1 MEHKFNT
8 FTGAVTESQRRG
20 QNGDDGEEQEQ
31 IDFKMVTFSLGGKD
45 YAIDIMKVKEIA
57 KFTHFTF
64 VPNTLP
70 YVRGVYNLRG
80 EIISIIDLRTMFNL
94 PAEKPEDGR
103 PEDGLILRLNDNTL
117 GVVVDRI
124 DRVVGISSAG
134 IQPPH
139 PIFADINLSYISG
152 VAEFDDRLYIILD
165 VERIFT
171 KDGGADKSGVEQAAS
186 RGRTLPGAAA
196 PAPEAGG
203 PGAGG
208 ALGPAAGP
216 EGPAFGSAAEGGAE
230 AGAGAGGAVAA
241 GAAAAGAGASG
252 GSPAGAEGTDVT
264 FEFIAEGLATFRVMY
279 VSDVNRRWVEQRFEE
294 WKQERTAQGADVQ
307 FQSEEEARAFVRPFY
322 SPYTGRFWGKD
333 YADQIEAA
341 LPDISG
347 NLVHAWNPGCGK
359 GFETYCFAVILKRH
373 YPGKQVKVWASDN
386 DLLSISTAPNLVF
399 PIDEVPGYCR
409 DYVVQGTNG
418 YSFGSEI
425 KDAILFEYHDVLH
438 PNSLPEVSIVLSRDL
453 LSFLPVADQ
462 TRVIGEMK
470 EKLAS
475 GGIIIPGQNED
486 LSLDPELERRP
497 GTLNAYGR
505 V

>member
-8 FTGAVTESQRRG
+8 ITGAVTESQRRG

-124 DRVVGISSAG
+124 DRVVGISSAS

-139 PIFADINLSYISG
+139 PIFADINLSYING

-165 VERIFT
+165 VERIFS
-171 KDGGADKSGVEQAAS
+171 KDGGVDRSGVEQAAS
-186 RGRTLPGAAA
+186 GGRAA
-196 PAPEAGG
+196 PASA
-203 PGAGG
+203 
-208 ALGPAAGP
+208 AAGP
-216 EGPAFGSAAEGGAE
+216 EGAAAGGA
-230 AGAGAGGAVAA
+230 AGAGAGAVGETAGPSAGEPAQGGREVPGGA
-241 GAAAAGAGASG
+241 GAEASGAEAAGAGTAG
-252 GSPAGAEGTDVT
+252 AGAEGTDVT

-279 VSDVNRRWVEQRFEE
+279 VSDVNRQWVQQRFDQ

-333 YADQIEAA
+333 YADEVEAA
-341 LPDISG
+341 LPEISG

-373 YPGKQVKVWASDN
+373 YPGKQIKVWASDN

-425 KDAILFEYHDVLH
+425 KDSILFEYHDVLH

-453 LSFLPVADQ
+453 LSFLPVNDQ
-462 TRVIGEMK
+462 TNVIGQMK
-470 EKLAS
+470 EKLAG
-475 GGIIIPGQNED
+475 GGIIIPGRNED
-486 LSLDPELERRP
+486 LSWDPELVRRP

-505 V
+505 A